1 MPVLHWLGK
10 EAAVTA
16 QETIPFRLLDPLET
30 VGETPHEN
38 LLIHGDNLEAL
49 KALLPYYAGKVKCVF
64 IDPPYN
70 TKSAF
75 THYDDNLEH
84 AQWLSTLIPRLQ
96 VLRDLLAVD
105 GSIWV
110 TIDDNEAHYLKVL
123 MDDLFG
129 RKNFVANVIWQKRTS
144 PDARLQISDAHEHII
159 VYSKS
164 KENISF
170 NKLALNEKQLKN
182 YKNPDNDPRGAWASS
197 DYSAQGF
204 RPNQMYVIKTPAG
217 VEYTPPSGNCWKNVE
232 SAFLKQVEDNRIW
245 FGKDGKGVP
254 RRKTFLSEREG
265 ISAWTWWDNIEVGH
279 SQEAKKEINVLFGTD
294 NTFDTPKPERLI
306 QRVLHLATNEGD
318 IVLDSFLG
326 SATTAAVALK
336 MKRRFIGIELG
347 NHAHTHCLPRLKKVV
362 AGEQGGISKTVG
374 WQGGGGFTFYT
385 LAEPLIE
392 PDGGIHPKVRFNHLA
407 SRLWYQESKTHA
419 PQCTW
424 HTPLVGITPEGMAL
438 FLLYNGILA
447 DSRWDGGNVL
457 QEALWKETL
466 LPLLPEGFAGK
477 VTVYGT
483 HCQCTE
489 DLLKQHQITFK
500 HTPYDVEGI

>member
-38 LLIHGDNLEAL
+38 VLIHGDNLEAL

-96 VLRDLLAVD
+96 VLRDLLADD

-129 RKNFVANVIWQKRTS
+129 RKNFVANMVWNSRKSKQN
-144 PDARLQISDAHEHII
+144 DAQVSLSHNHII
-159 VYSKS
+159 VYKKGDAFRMNRTEVDASKFS
-164 KENISF
+164 
-170 NKLALNEKQLKN
+170 
-182 YKNPDNDPRGAWASS
+182 NPDNDPNGDWVADPFDAPNI
-197 DYSAQGF
+197 
-204 RPNQMYVIKTPAG
+204 RPNLTYPILNPNTNEEYLPPQGRCWRTTPE
-217 VEYTPPSGNCWKNVE
+217 EYKRYFAEG
-232 SAFLKQVEDNRIW
+232 RII
-245 FGKDGKGVP
+245 FGKSGKSKP
-254 RRKTFLSEREG
+254 QLKRYLSEALDKG
-265 ISAWTWWDNIEVGH
+265 SVPDTWWGEVGTAT
-279 SQEAKKEINVLFGTD
+279 EATKEIQKLF
-294 NTFDTPKPERLI
+294 NREISFDTPKPERLI

-424 HTPLVGITPEGMAL
+424 QTPLVGITAEGTAL